1 MRIYTR
7 CLSEY
12 CAKNKIV
19 DVVAFADLE
28 IEESVEDRLVT
39 ADRSSYVVPLAIF
52 LCVWLR

>member
-1 MRIYTR
+1 MRIYNR

-12 CAKNKIV
+12 CAENKIV

-39 ADRSSYVVPLAIF
+39 AAEAQKV
-52 LCVWLR
+52 